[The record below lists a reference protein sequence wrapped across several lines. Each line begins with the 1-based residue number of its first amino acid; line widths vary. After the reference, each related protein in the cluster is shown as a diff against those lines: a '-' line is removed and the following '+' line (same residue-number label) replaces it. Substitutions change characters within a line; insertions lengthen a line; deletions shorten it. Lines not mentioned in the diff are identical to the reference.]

1 MLPSKLSPI
10 YISSFWMSPYSSS
23 VCPSSSKMMLS
34 SFLLISLLFHWLFNY
49 SLWIQQLF
57 ISLPVLKWLGLYH
70 HYCHKDQLIFDM
82 FSLILYTPDFSCNIM
97 IFPYFVRK
105 HIFQTFFCY
114 LFTFSVVSIGFIV
127 FSDFDSIF
135 SSCVIASLLS
145 QFPWF
150 QTGFILLLIECWM

>member
-1 MLPSKLSPI
+1 MMLPSKLSPI
-10 YISSFWMSPYSSS
+10 SISSFWMSPYSSS

-97 IFPYFVRK
+97 IF
-105 HIFQTFFCY
+105 
-114 LFTFSVVSIGFIV
+114 
-127 FSDFDSIF
+127 SIF
-135 SSCVIASLLS
+135 CKETYFSN
-145 QFPWF
+145 FF
-150 QTGFILLLIECWM
+150 LLLVYFFSCFNRFHCIQWFWFHILVLRHCFVA